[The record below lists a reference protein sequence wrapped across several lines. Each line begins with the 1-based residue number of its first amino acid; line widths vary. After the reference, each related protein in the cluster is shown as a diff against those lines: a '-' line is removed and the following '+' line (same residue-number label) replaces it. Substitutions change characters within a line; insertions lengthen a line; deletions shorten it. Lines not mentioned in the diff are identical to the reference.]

1 VGKIIH
7 FKKLEGIGN
16 DYIYIDST
24 KEDIRLTSEQI
35 QKLSNRNFGIGSDGV
50 IFIRPSQKA
59 DFLMDMYNS
68 DGSYSEMCGN
78 GIRCVGKYVYDFGLT
93 HSKNPKIETG
103 KGVLEL
109 DLELDSSG
117 KVSMVTVDMGEPIL
131 EPSKIPVNWETNSNI
146 IEAPLNIS
154 NYNLQFTAV
163 SMGNPHVVIFVDDSK
178 NFPVREIGP
187 LIENHS
193 LFPKRTNVEFVT
205 VLGQDYLFQRTWE
218 RGAGETLACGTG
230 ACAVAVAAHLT
241 KRAGRKVKIDLLGGT
256 LYIEWTSK
264 GNIIMRGPATFV
276 FEGNIEI

>member
-1 VGKIIH
+1 VGKVIH

>member
-1 VGKIIH
+1 MGKVIH

-205 VLGQDYLFQRTWE
+205 VLGQHYLFQRTWE

>member
-1 VGKIIH
+1 MGKVIH

>member
-187 LIENHS
+187 NHS

>member
-1 VGKIIH
+1 VGKVIH

-178 NFPVREIGP
+178 NFPVREIGL